1 MKIFLKAFLIYG
13 ILSLAN
19 FTADAQT
26 KTPTCSATGNFH
38 GSLQVRSL
46 TGCPFSAVVEITHTQ
61 TLGDGSHIVT
71 KIKALSYRDSAGRI
85 GYQSFTVKD
94 TDTDKD
100 ASEGPNMIQIYD
112 TVAGF
117 IYMILPDHSAA
128 WRSKLS
134 GLAPVVGDLP
144 RHVYATEA
152 AVPSFGP
159 DPRVKFVTENL
170 GSQQMQG
177 VLVFGARTI
186 RTIPV
191 GVEGNDH
198 ELTVTSE
205 TWYSRE
211 LGFALL
217 QKTSDSRSKDREVR
231 VTSLQQS
238 EPNPNLFLVPAG
250 YTIVVDQ

>member
-1 MKIFLKAFLIYG
+1 MKTLLKVVLVCG
-13 ILSLAN
+13 LLSLAPIAA
-19 FTADAQT
+19 TAQSN
-26 KTPTCSATGNFH
+26 TPTCSGTGNSH
-38 GSLQVRSL
+38 GSLQVRSFA
-46 TGCPFSAVVEITHTQ
+46 GCPFSAVVEITHTQ

-71 KIKALSYRDSAGRI
+71 KVKALSYRDSAGRI

-152 AVPSFGP
+152 AVSSFGP
-159 DPRVKFVTENL
+159 DARVKFVSEDL
-170 GSQQMQG
+170 GSRQMQG
-177 VLVFGARTI
+177 VPVIGTRTV
-186 RTIPV
+186 RTIPA

-217 QKTSDSRSKDREVR
+217 QKTSDPRSKDREVR

-238 EPNPNLFLVPAG
+238 EPNPNLFLVPTG